1 MIFSKPHSVV
11 IMLSAFLFLA
21 GGLYAQTRFSID
33 AGLGSSF
40 ISEDG
45 VSFGLF
51 LEPKFGFTPAF
62 MIGNKSAAH
71 FSTDKIFSLET
82 QCFVRWN
89 FLRFGSLF
97 NTTNI
102 FIQGGIGFISLF
114 HDIDLKESRA
124 TLLADA
130 TVGVTIPLGK
140 NWHIEPSIRGG
151 YPFMAGVT
159 VLAGKSIPIRRRLLG
174 PGIETPPEVL
184 RKEVIEIIEFIPNE
198 LIRRFMVTQ
207 VEYVIFDSDNLSF
220 NEGLDLDAQSLNTL
234 VLDQTAKILLE
245 NPSFR
250 VRIEG
255 HANPVTNAPEEAQEL
270 IDISMQR
277 SNEVARQLM
286 EKGVQEEQ
294 IVVIGYGGARVIA
307 ATEDHDH
314 WNMNR
319 RVELIIVR
327 FNLD

>member
-1 MIFSKPHSVV
+1 MKKY
-11 IMLSAFLFLA
+11 LFLSGILICMA
-21 GGLYAQTRFSID
+21 VFGSGALYAQTRFSID
-33 AGLGSSF
+33 AGVGSSF
-40 ISEDG
+40 ITEDG

-51 LEPKFGFTPAF
+51 LEPKFGFTPAL
-62 MIGNKSAAH
+62 MIGSKSAIH
-71 FSTDKIFSLET
+71 YSTDKILSLET
-82 QCFVRWN
+82 QGFIRWN
-89 FLRFGSLF
+89 FARFGSLF

-102 FIQGGIGFISLF
+102 FIQGGAGFISLF
-114 HDIDLKESRA
+114 HGADLKKSRA
-124 TLLADA
+124 TWLADA
-130 TVGVTIPLGK
+130 TIGVTIPLGK

-151 YPFMAGVT
+151 YPFMAGLT
-159 VLAGKSIPIRRRLLG
+159 VLAGYSIPIRRRLLG

-198 LIRRFMVTQ
+198 FIRRFAVAQ
-207 VEYVIFDSDNLSF
+207 VEYVIFDSNNVSF
-220 NEGLDLDAQSLNTL
+220 NEGVDHDAQSLNLL
-234 VLDQTAKILLE
+234 VIDQTAKILME

-255 HANPVTNAPEEAQEL
+255 HANPVTNAPEEAEEL
-270 IDISMQR
+270 LAISRER
-277 SNEVARQLM
+277 SDGIARLLM

-294 IVVIGYGGARVIA
+294 IVIAAYGGEKVIA
-307 ATEDHDH
+307 VSEDHDH